1 MPTKPISNS
10 ALRDATAHSQTVGA
24 HAKKTTNIL
33 TTMKMERK
41 SHRFAFL
48 KISANTQMAHLVLP
62 DTQADPSQNQKSH
75 FLPML
80 I

>member
-1 MPTKPISNS
+1 MRTSTFSPTLGHMQI
-10 ALRDATAHSQTVGA
+10 
-24 HAKKTTNIL
+24 KTTNIL

-62 DTQADPSQNQKSH
+62 NSQAETSQNQKSH
-75 FLPML
+75 FLSTL